1 MEEDLPLFFVGIAS
15 NYYTERRKTRADERE
30 VASMAILADRGR
42 GVEPVLITEKVSYS
56 LLIHAL
62 FNNIAKGTRIKI
74 AEQSN
79 RRGFTPMCG
88 ILSSKNQV
96 NCDF

>member
-1 MEEDLPLFFVGIAS
+1 LGSAS
-15 NYYTERRKTRADERE
+15 NYYTERRKTKTDERE

-62 FNNIAKGTRIKI
+62 FNSIARGTRIKI

-79 RRGFTPMCG
+79 RSGCTPMCG
-88 ILSSKNQV
+88 ILTSQKAGQL
-96 NCDF
+96 